1 LSAVT
6 GFKRLGL
13 AICVLILGVFGAL
26 AVVSVLL
33 PKDQVREAVKAEIRA
48 ATGLDPILRGDVS
61 VSLFPYGQVIL
72 SDVSLGD
79 SQGEPPLHAARLT
92 ARLSFLPLLTGQID
106 VADLTISDPRILV
119 TIDSEGRS
127 NWSPLLKSLTRAF
140 NPERRNDDTPTFSEI
155 RINGGTVVV
164 RDDYRKI
171 YEYFSGADLSL
182 AWPAI
187 SRSFAVTGNVR
198 YRGEIME
205 IGVTLG
211 NFVAALQGERSA
223 LKVRIGSAP
232 FKFAFDGAIATRS
245 ALKIEGAASADSP
258 SLRRALQWIG
268 KKPLPG
274 GGFERFTLK
283 AQTNV
288 VGGTIALSSVNLE
301 LDGNSA
307 EGVLTFAADGRQT
320 LQGTLAAD
328 EINLTPYVSAIRL
341 ITATDRDW
349 SRAPLDLDGLMTA
362 DVDLRLS
369 AGKITIGT
377 TSFGRTAIATNL
389 RNGNLGVTIGEAR
402 GFGGSLRGTIGLARS
417 EQGAVFTS
425 QMNFENVNL
434 EKCIGDLFGV
444 NRIDGKG
451 NLAVTL
457 EGTGNSVFS
466 ITRTLDGEVALTGTK
481 GALTG
486 LNVEQLLRRLERRPL
501 SGGNEFRSGR
511 TPFDSLSILV
521 KVAKGQATIEEVTL
535 RSAGVQLEIAGA
547 ASIPSRELDLKGVA
561 TLVSTPSSDRKSFE
575 LPFVVQGPWDDP
587 LMLPDAQILI
597 QRSGAAAPLLD
608 ALRGRNER
616 EAARPATAA
625 PFPPP
630 AAARPTAPRETEAVA
645 PAAAPQENEAAPA
658 AAAAARTQEAAVPA
672 TMPEPP
678 VSDPPVEE
686 STSGNDGA
694 PDPAPAVSSPAP
706 AEKPE

>member
-1 LSAVT
+1 MSAVT

-33 PKDQVREAVKAEIRA
+33 PKDQVREAVKAEICA

-140 NPERRNDDTPTFSEI
+140 NPECRNDDTPTFSEI

-187 SRSFAVTGNVR
+187 SRASRLPATCAIAAR
-198 YRGEIME
+198 SME

-211 NFVAALQGERSA
+211 NFAAALQGERSA

-245 ALKIEGAASADSP
+245 ALKIEGAASADSA

-274 GGFERFTLK
+274 GGFERFSLK

-511 TPFDSLSILV
+511 TPFDSLSSTRKGRQGSGHHRGSNLAQRGRAARDCGRRFDPQPRARPERRRNAGLDPFQRPQILRASLRGAGPV
-521 KVAKGQATIEEVTL
+521 G
-535 RSAGVQLEIAGA
+535 RSADVAGCA
-547 ASIPSRELDLKGVA
+547 D
-561 TLVSTPSSDRKSFE
+561 
-575 LPFVVQGPWDDP
+575 
-587 LMLPDAQILI
+587 
-597 QRSGAAAPLLD
+597 
-608 ALRGRNER
+608 
-616 EAARPATAA
+616 
-625 PFPPP
+625 
-630 AAARPTAPRETEAVA
+630 
-645 PAAAPQENEAAPA
+645 
-658 AAAAARTQEAAVPA
+658 
-672 TMPEPP
+672 
-678 VSDPPVEE
+678 
-686 STSGNDGA
+686 
-694 PDPAPAVSSPAP
+694 PDPALGCGSSAARRLARSQRTRSRAPCDGRAVSPARGCPPDCAARDGSSRARRCAARKRSRTSGGRCRPHTGSRRAGDYARTARQRP
-706 AEKPE
+706 ASGGIHFRQRRRAGPCTGRFFARAR